1 MSSKLN
7 KIKALSLIFSVLLL
21 DQLTKYIASE
31 YLAPE
36 RVIRI
41 FPFLNLVYVENKAAA
56 FGLFKGVNPIFFV
69 ILTLIVLCF
78 LIYLYFKDPKN
89 QIIYSLII
97 AGALGNITDRLIYSH
112 VIDFIDLHAGEIH
125 WPAFNIADISITL
138 GIVLF
143 LYKSFK
149 K

>member
-31 YLAPE
+31 YFAPE

-56 FGLFKGVNPIFFV
+56 FGLFKGVNPVFFV
-69 ILTLIVLCF
+69 VLTLIVLCF